1 MTEYVDFALSDLVN
15 FKTQYYQRTMIYN
28 EIGVTYLY
36 LGELFILFGVIIGET
51 LKNQVELTLKYLIFK
66 KSQKIHLF
74 IYNKCVC
81 ISICIIVLVTFSP
94 AI

>member
-36 LGELFILFGVIIGET
+36 LGELFILFGVIIGE
-51 LKNQVELTLKYLIFK
+51 K
-66 KSQKIHLF
+66 
-74 IYNKCVC
+74 
-81 ISICIIVLVTFSP
+81 
-94 AI
+94 